1 MEYKMWTEGL
11 FNDLGAA
18 LSLLFGGSTPP
29 TRMRNHGKWRLN
41 NSGGDWNPQWGVH
54 PNRTPYDHI
63 WMLTFRQ
70 MTILLIHFL
79 EMSLALVKDPKMD
92 LRWFLWAVIAL
103 DSKSRLECGPSKKKQ
118 RGWKEKTQP
127 SLLSDDTWLFMKYAS
142 LKLRPRSVKK
152 KQITPSFV
160 GRMPFLP

>member
-1 MEYKMWTEGL
+1 MENKMWTEGL
-11 FNDLGAA
+11 FNDLGAV

-79 EMSLALVKDPKMD
+79 ERSLALVKEPKMD

-103 DSKSRLECGPSKKKQ
+103 DSKNRLECGPSKEKQ
-118 RGWKEKTQP
+118 REWQEKTRANQVCF
-127 SLLSDDTWLFMKYAS
+127 WMKHAS
-142 LKLRPRSVKK
+142 PKLRPRSK
-152 KQITPSFV
+152 KQKKLTLERFSMVYF
-160 GRMPFLP
+160 FLIAQ